1 MPLPY
6 LSCMLAVAAM
16 QHLPPRILPS
26 IQAVEGGSVGT
37 VSHNRDGSE
46 DLGVM
51 QINTRWLPAV
61 SRRLGAREPQVRAAL
76 IRNPC
81 LNILVASAIL
91 RLYLRQTDGDF
102 LAAIGDYHSHTPLLN
117 HSYQLEVIGEARSL
131 FGEPMPGG

>member
-1 MPLPY
+1 
-6 LSCMLAVAAM
+6 MLAVAAM
-16 QHLPPRILPS
+16 QHLPPRVLPS
-26 IQAVEGGSVGT
+26 IQAVEGGSVGS

-61 SRRLGAREPQVRAAL
+61 SRRLGVNPSQVRAAL
-76 IRNPC
+76 ISNPC

-91 RLYLRQTDGDF
+91 RLYLRQTEGNI
-102 LAAIGDYHSHTPLLN
+102 LAAIGDYHSHTPVLN

-131 FGEPMPGG
+131 FGKPVPGG